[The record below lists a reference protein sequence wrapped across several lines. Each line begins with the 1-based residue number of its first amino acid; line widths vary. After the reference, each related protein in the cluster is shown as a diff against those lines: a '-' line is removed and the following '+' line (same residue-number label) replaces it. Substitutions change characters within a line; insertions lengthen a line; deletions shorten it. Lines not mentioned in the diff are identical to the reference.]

1 MLVLGFVLVLFKDRR
16 VCGRIGKGWVCCEK
30 KKKRKEK
37 KKKKMRGYARETS
50 IDVTLVEDGVVGAVL
65 WAS

>member
-1 MLVLGFVLVLFKDRR
+1 MVES
-16 VCGRIGKGWVCCEK
+16 GKSGYVVREK
-30 KKKRKEK
+30 KKER
-37 KKKKMRGYARETS
+37 KKMRGYARETS

>member
-30 KKKRKEK
+30 Q
-37 KKKKMRGYARETS
+37 KMRGYARETS